1 MELPQQGLN
10 QHAPLLLAQ
19 QFRPYPQVRL
29 HEVQGRPPDHRFL
42 LLQRV
47 DEGGEDQRPEVGEVV
62 LLQVGVVDAF
72 PDPLD
77 PHAHHQGHC
86 LEGDL
91 LFFL

>member
-1 MELPQQGLN
+1 MELPQECLH

-19 QFRPYPQVRL
+19 QLRPYSQVRL
-29 HEVQGRPPDHRFL
+29 HEVQGRPPDHSFL

-47 DEGGEDQRPEVGEVV
+47 YEGRKDERPQVGEVV
-62 LLQVGVVDAF
+62 LLQVSVVDAF

-91 LFFL
+91 FVFL